1 MSTTLLNNIET
12 FNSFIIDTYINYK
25 EIYNLD
31 KNDKCYL
38 HIAPLIINN
47 ETLKEIYDVIYIS
60 MHENTIS
67 RVACGSNINV
77 SVKTIN
83 ENDKF
88 YAFNVINKSFVLLNG
103 YDILKIKKY
112 IDYEKSKSLINDI
125 LNKKVKPGKY
135 IIGSGDLA
143 LHIENYIL
151 NNVLTNYSEFKN
163 IVNNVFHYMDKLYTE
178 FVKNLTNLEIFF
190 DLVVD
195 ANNYNITVNNFS
207 MVLQILIVS
216 RKTIEDQNKLEMFTS
231 SLLSK
236 YSKQIININL
246 KNLQRSIFADIK
258 HGICILFKFT
268 DYLELLFFINM
279 LDTIK
284 NI

>member
-1 MSTTLLNNIET
+1 MSTIFLNNIET
-12 FNSFIIDTYINYK
+12 FNSFINDVYVNYK
-25 EIYNLD
+25 KIYNLD

-38 HIAPLIINN
+38 HITPLIINN
-47 ETLKEIYDVIYIS
+47 ETLEEIYDVIYIS

-67 RVACGSNINV
+67 RIACGNNINI

-88 YAFNVINKSFVLLNG
+88 YLFNVINKSFVLLNG

-112 IDYEKSKSLINDI
+112 IDYEKSKLLINDI
-125 LNKKVKPGKY
+125 LNKKVKPSKY

-143 LHIENYIL
+143 LHIENYIF

-163 IVNNVFHYMDKLYTE
+163 IINNMSHYIDKLYNE
-178 FVKNLTNLEIFF
+178 FIKHLTNLEIFF
-190 DLVVD
+190 NLVVD
-195 ANNYNITVNNFS
+195 ANNHDIIVNNFS

-216 RKTIEDQNKLEMFTS
+216 HKTIEDQNKLEMFTN
-231 SLLSK
+231 SLLLK
-236 YSKQIININL
+236 YSEQIININL
-246 KNLQRSIFADIK
+246 KYLQRSIFVNIK
-258 HGICILFKFT
+258 HGMCILFKFT

-279 LDTIK
+279 LDIIK
-284 NI
+284 NV